1 MLLVK
6 APRGCRST
14 SDTLEIME
22 FESKMRRG
30 HFDRSMALVAGAAM
44 AAIMAGCATVAP
56 PASSDMMAAGASPA
70 AAASAAQTAP
80 GASAAAD
87 NTADSTSDQSAQVQ
101 WISYVVKRGDTLGG
115 IAKSHGCTVKN
126 LIAWNH
132 LKRKPRLAKGEALRI
147 AVSGAGNASAVSAQ
161 TLDRHSQRVTLAWPA
176 DGSVIEQFEPGR
188 NRGIEIGGNEGDP
201 VRAAAAGRVMYAGTG
216 LNGYG
221 SLIIVQ
227 HNADFLTAYS
237 HSRKLLVK
245 TGDVVQQGEE
255 IAEMGDVDS
264 PRVAV
269 LFEVRRDGKPVDPM
283 PYLPNGHG

>member
-1 MLLVK
+1 
-6 APRGCRST
+6 
-14 SDTLEIME
+14 
-22 FESKMRRG
+22 MRRG
-30 HFDRSMALVAGAAM
+30 HFDRSMALIAGAAM

-56 PASSDMMAAGASPA
+56 PASSDTVAAGASPA
-70 AAASAAQTAP
+70 AATATTTPPSAA
-80 GASAAAD
+80 AAAD
-87 NTADSTSDQSAQVQ
+87 NTADSASDQSTQVQ
-101 WISYVVKRGDTLGG
+101 WISYVVKRGDTLGS
-115 IAKSHGCTVKN
+115 IAKSHGCAVKD

-132 LKRKPRLAKGEALRI
+132 LKRKPHLAKGESLRI
-147 AVSGAGNASAVSAQ
+147 AVRGAGNGSAVSAQ
-161 TLDRHSQRVTLAWPA
+161 TLDRHTQHVTLAWPA
-176 DGSVIEQFEPGR
+176 NGSVIEPFEPGH

-201 VRAAAAGRVMYAGTG
+201 IRAAAAGRVMYAGTG

-245 TGDVVQQGEE
+245 TGDVVKQGEE

-264 PRVAV
+264 ARVAV

>member
-1 MLLVK
+1 
-6 APRGCRST
+6 
-14 SDTLEIME
+14 ME

-30 HFDRSMALVAGAAM
+30 HFDRSMALVAGAAI
-44 AAIMAGCATVAP
+44 AVIMAGCATVAP
-56 PASSDMMAAGASPA
+56 PASSDTTAAGAAPA
-70 AAASAAQTAP
+70 AAASAAQSAQAAP
-80 GASAAAD
+80 SASAAAD
-87 NTADSTSDQSAQVQ
+87 NAGDPASDQSAQVQ
-101 WISYVVKRGDTLGG
+101 WISYVVKRGDTLGS
-115 IAKSHGCTVKN
+115 IAKSHGCSVKN

-132 LKRKPRLAKGEALRI
+132 LKRKPRLAKGESLRI
-147 AVSGAGNASAVSAQ
+147 AMRGAGNGGAVTAQ
-161 TLDRHSQRVTLAWPA
+161 TLDRHSQHVTLAWPA
-176 DGSVIEQFEPGR
+176 DGSVVERFEPGH

-201 VRAAAAGRVMYAGTG
+201 VRAAADGRVMYAGTG

-237 HSRKLLVK
+237 HSRKLFVK
-245 TGDVVQQGEE
+245 TGDVVKQGEE

-283 PYLPNGHG
+283 PYLPDGHG

>member
-1 MLLVK
+1 
-6 APRGCRST
+6 
-14 SDTLEIME
+14 
-22 FESKMRRG
+22 MRRG
-30 HFDRSMALVAGAAM
+30 HFDRSIALIAGAAM

-56 PASSDMMAAGASPA
+56 PASSDTMAAGTSPA
-70 AAASAAQTAP
+70 AAAAATTTATPPSAAAT
-80 GASAAAD
+80 AD
-87 NTADSTSDQSAQVQ
+87 NTADSASDQSTQVQ
-101 WISYVVKRGDTLGG
+101 WISYVVKRGDTFGS
-115 IAKSHGCTVKN
+115 IAKSHGCTVKD

-132 LKRKPRLAKGEALRI
+132 LKRKPRLAKGESLRI
-147 AVSGAGNASAVSAQ
+147 AVRGAGNGSAVSAQ
-161 TLDRHSQRVTLAWPA
+161 TLDRHTQHVTLAWPA
-176 DGSVIEQFEPGR
+176 NGSVIAPFEPGH

-201 VRAAAAGRVMYAGTG
+201 IRAAAAGRVMYAGTG

-245 TGDVVQQGEE
+245 TGDVVKQGEE